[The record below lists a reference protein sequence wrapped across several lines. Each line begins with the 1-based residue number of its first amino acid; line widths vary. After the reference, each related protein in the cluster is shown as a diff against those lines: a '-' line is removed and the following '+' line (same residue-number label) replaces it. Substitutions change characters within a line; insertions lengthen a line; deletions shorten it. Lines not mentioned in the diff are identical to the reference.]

1 MAIYQKYG
9 FAIDQILSEN
19 QALPNAS
26 SVDSTNTIKL
36 DAVADDGLHIVV
48 CAASTTVEL
57 ASASGASLEIRPT
70 IGATEGTVTT
80 VLPSILIKEG
90 VQSVV
95 SWLPGEM
102 ICQFNIPAKLIGSA
116 RYLKLTYVTS
126 ANESAEKVEAF
137 SVRR

>member
-1 MAIYQKYG
+1 MAIYEKYG

-19 QALPNAS
+19 QALPNATS
-26 SVDSTNTIKL
+26 GDSTNTIEL

-57 ASASGASLEIRPT
+57 ASSATLEIRPT

-90 VQSVV
+90 VQSDV
-95 SWLPGEM
+95 SWAPGEM

-116 RYLKLTYVTS
+116 KYLKLTYVTS
-126 ANESAEKVEAF
+126 ANESDDKVEAF

>member
-9 FAIDQILSEN
+9 FAIDQILSED
-19 QALPNAS
+19 QALPNATSGDS
-26 SVDSTNTIKL
+26 SNTIKL
-36 DAVADDGLHIVV
+36 DAVADDGLHIVI
-48 CAASTTVEL
+48 CASSTTVEL
-57 ASASGASLEIRPT
+57 ASGATLEIIPT
-70 IGATEGTVTT
+70 IGATDGTVTT

-90 VQSVV
+90 VQSDV

-126 ANESAEKVEAF
+126 ANESADKVEAF

>member
-9 FAIDQILSEN
+9 FAIDQILSED
-19 QALPNAS
+19 QALPNAAS
-26 SVDSTNTIKL
+26 VSVDSTNTIKL

-57 ASASGASLEIRPT
+57 ASSATLEIRPT
-70 IGATEGTVTT
+70 VGATAGTVTT

-90 VQSVV
+90 VQSDA

-116 RYLKLTYVTS
+116 KYLKLTYVTS
-126 ANESAEKVEAF
+126 ADESAEKVEAF

>member
-9 FAIDQILSEN
+9 FAIDQILSED
-19 QALPNAS
+19 QALPNATTG
-26 SVDSTNTIKL
+26 DSTNTIKL

-57 ASASGASLEIRPT
+57 ATSATLEIRPT
-70 IGATEGTVTT
+70 IGATVGAVTT
-80 VLPSILIKEG
+80 VLPSILIKQG
-90 VQSVV
+90 VQSDV
-95 SWLPGEM
+95 SWAPGEM

-126 ANESAEKVEAF
+126 ADESDDKVEAF

>member
-19 QALPNAS
+19 QALPKAKS
-26 SVDSTNTIKL
+26 GDSINTIKL

-57 ASASGASLEIRPT
+57 ASGATLEIRPT
-70 IGATEGTVTT
+70 VGATDGTVTT
-80 VLPSILIKEG
+80 VLPSILIKGG
-90 VQSVV
+90 VQSVD
-95 SWLPGEM
+95 SWAPGEM

-126 ANESAEKVEAF
+126 ADESAEKVEAF

>member
-19 QALPNAS
+19 QALPNATS
-26 SVDSTNTIKL
+26 GDSTNTIKL

-57 ASASGASLEIRPT
+57 ASSATLEIRPT
-70 IGATEGTVTT
+70 VGLTANAVTT
-80 VLPSILIKEG
+80 VLPSILIKQG
-90 VQSVV
+90 VQSDV
-95 SWLPGEM
+95 SWAPGEM

-126 ANESAEKVEAF
+126 ANESDDKVEAF

>member
-19 QALPNAS
+19 QALPNATS
-26 SVDSTNTIKL
+26 GDSTNTIEL
-36 DAVADDGLHIVV
+36 QTVADDGLHIVV

-57 ASASGASLEIRPT
+57 ASDDTLEIRPT
-70 IGATEGTVTT
+70 VGATDGAVTT

-90 VQSVV
+90 VQSDV
-95 SWLPGEM
+95 SWAPGEM

-126 ANESAEKVEAF
+126 ADESADKVEAF

>member
-19 QALPNAS
+19 QALPNATS
-26 SVDSTNTIKL
+26 GDSTNTIKL

-57 ASASGASLEIRPT
+57 ASDATLEIRPT
-70 IGATEGTVTT
+70 VGLTANAVTT

-90 VQSVV
+90 VQSDA

-126 ANESAEKVEAF
+126 ANESDDKVEAF

>member
-19 QALPNAS
+19 QALPNAT
-26 SVDSTNTIKL
+26 SVDSANTIKL

-57 ASASGASLEIRPT
+57 ASSATLEIRPT
-70 IGATEGTVTT
+70 VGVTDGTVTT
-80 VLPSILIKEG
+80 VLPSILIKQG
-90 VQSVV
+90 VQSDAY
-95 SWLPGEM
+95 WLPGEM

-126 ANESAEKVEAF
+126 ADESDDKVEAF

>member
-19 QALPNAS
+19 QALPNTTS
-26 SVDSTNTIKL
+26 GDSTNTIKL

-57 ASASGASLEIRPT
+57 ASGATLEIRPT
-70 IGATEGTVTT
+70 VGLTANAVTT
-80 VLPSILIKEG
+80 VLPSILITQG
-90 VQSVV
+90 VQSDV
-95 SWLPGEM
+95 SWASGEM

-126 ANESAEKVEAF
+126 ANESDDKVEAF

>member
-9 FAIDQILSEN
+9 FAIDQILSED
-19 QALPNAS
+19 QALPNAKPG
-26 SVDSTNTIKL
+26 DSTNTIKL

-57 ASASGASLEIRPT
+57 ASSATLEIRPT
-70 IGATEGTVTT
+70 VGLTANAVTT
-80 VLPSILIKEG
+80 VLPSILIKQG
-90 VQSVV
+90 VQSDV
-95 SWLPGEM
+95 SWASGEM

-126 ANESAEKVEAF
+126 ADESAEKVEAF

>member
-9 FAIDQILSEN
+9 FAIDQILSED
-19 QALPNAS
+19 QELPNATS
-26 SVDSTNTIKL
+26 GDSTNTIKL

-57 ASASGASLEIRPT
+57 VSSATLEIRPT
-70 IGATEGTVTT
+70 IGATDGTVTT

-90 VQSVV
+90 IQSDA

-126 ANESAEKVEAF
+126 ADEHADKVEAF

>member
-9 FAIDQILSEN
+9 FAIDQILSED
-19 QALPNAS
+19 QALPDATYGN
-26 SVDSTNTIKL
+26 STNTIKL

-57 ASASGASLEIRPT
+57 DSGASLEIRPT
-70 IGATEGTVTT
+70 IGATGGTVTT

-90 VQSVV
+90 VQSDD

-126 ANESAEKVEAF
+126 ADESADKIEAF

>member
-9 FAIDQILSEN
+9 FAIDQILSED
-19 QALPNAS
+19 QALPKATS
-26 SVDSTNTIKL
+26 GDSTNTIKL

-57 ASASGASLEIRPT
+57 ASSATLEIRPT
-70 IGATEGTVTT
+70 IGATDGAVTT

-90 VQSVV
+90 VQSDV
-95 SWLPGEM
+95 SWASGEM

-126 ANESAEKVEAF
+126 ADESADKVEAF

>member
-9 FAIDQILSEN
+9 FAIDQILSED
-19 QALPNAS
+19 QALPNATTG
-26 SVDSTNTIKL
+26 DSTNTIKL

-57 ASASGASLEIRPT
+57 ASSATLEIRPT
-70 IGATEGTVTT
+70 IGATDGTVTT
-80 VLPSILIKEG
+80 VLPSILIKNG
-90 VQSVV
+90 VQSDV
-95 SWLPGEM
+95 SWAPGEM

-126 ANESAEKVEAF
+126 ADESDDKVEAF

>member
-19 QALPNAS
+19 QALPKATS
-26 SVDSTNTIKL
+26 GDSTNTIKL

-57 ASASGASLEIRPT
+57 ASSAILEIRPT
-70 IGATEGTVTT
+70 VGLTANAVTT
-80 VLPSILIKEG
+80 VLPSILIKQG
-90 VQSVV
+90 VQTDV
-95 SWLPGEM
+95 SWDSGEM

-126 ANESAEKVEAF
+126 ADESADKVEAF

>member
-9 FAIDQILSEN
+9 FAIDQILSED
-19 QALPNAS
+19 QALPNATTGN
-26 SVDSTNTIKL
+26 STNTIEL

-57 ASASGASLEIRPT
+57 ASGATLEIRPT
-70 IGATEGTVTT
+70 VGLTANAVTT
-80 VLPSILIKEG
+80 VLPSILIKQG
-90 VQSVV
+90 VQTDV
-95 SWLPGEM
+95 SWASGEM

-126 ANESAEKVEAF
+126 ADESDDKVEAF

>member
-9 FAIDQILSEN
+9 FAIDQILSED
-19 QALPNAS
+19 QALPKATS
-26 SVDSTNTIKL
+26 GDSTNTIKL

-57 ASASGASLEIRPT
+57 ATSATLEIRPT
-70 IGATEGTVTT
+70 IGATVGAVTT
-80 VLPSILIKEG
+80 VLPSILIKQG
-90 VQSVV
+90 VQSDV
-95 SWLPGEM
+95 SWAPGEM

-126 ANESAEKVEAF
+126 ADEHAEKVEAF

>member
-19 QALPNAS
+19 QALPNTNS
-26 SVDSTNTIKL
+26 GDSINTIKL

-57 ASASGASLEIRPT
+57 TSDATLEIRPT
-70 IGATEGTVTT
+70 VGLTANAVTT

-90 VQSVV
+90 VQTDV
-95 SWLPGEM
+95 SWDSGEM

-126 ANESAEKVEAF
+126 ADEHTDKVEAF

>member
-1 MAIYQKYG
+1 MAIYEKYG
-9 FAIDQILSEN
+9 FAIDQILSED
-19 QALPNAS
+19 QALPNATS
-26 SVDSTNTIKL
+26 GDSTNTIKL

-57 ASASGASLEIRPT
+57 ASGATLEIRPT
-70 IGATEGTVTT
+70 IGATDGTVTT

-90 VQSVV
+90 VQSDA

-116 RYLKLTYVTS
+116 RYLKLTYVTT
-126 ANESAEKVEAF
+126 ANESADKVEAF

>member
-19 QALPNAS
+19 QALPNATS
-26 SVDSTNTIKL
+26 GDSTNTIKL
-36 DAVADDGLHIVV
+36 DAVADDGLHIVI
-48 CAASTTVEL
+48 CASSTTVEL
-57 ASASGASLEIRPT
+57 ASGASLEIRPT
-70 IGATEGTVTT
+70 VGATDGTVTT
-80 VLPSILIKEG
+80 VLPSILIKQG
-90 VQSVV
+90 VQSDV
-95 SWLPGEM
+95 SWAPGEM

-126 ANESAEKVEAF
+126 ANESADKVEAF

>member
-9 FAIDQILSEN
+9 FAIDQILSED
-19 QALPNAS
+19 QALPSATS
-26 SVDSTNTIKL
+26 GDSTNTIKL

-57 ASASGASLEIRPT
+57 ASSATLEIRPT
-70 IGATEGTVTT
+70 VGLTANAVTT

-90 VQSVV
+90 VQTDV
-95 SWLPGEM
+95 SWDSGEM

-126 ANESAEKVEAF
+126 ADESDDKVEAF

>member
-1 MAIYQKYG
+1 MAIYEKYG
-9 FAIDQILSEN
+9 FAIDQILSED
-19 QALPNAS
+19 QALPNATS
-26 SVDSTNTIKL
+26 GDSTNTIKL

-57 ASASGASLEIRPT
+57 ASGASLEIRPT
-70 IGATEGTVTT
+70 IGATDGTVTT

-90 VQSVV
+90 VQSDV
-95 SWLPGEM
+95 SWAPGEM

-126 ANESAEKVEAF
+126 ADESADKVEAF

>member
-19 QALPNAS
+19 QALPNAAS
-26 SVDSTNTIKL
+26 GDSTNTIKL

-57 ASASGASLEIRPT
+57 ASGATLEIRPT
-70 IGATEGTVTT
+70 IGATDGTVTT

-90 VQSVV
+90 VQSDV

-126 ANESAEKVEAF
+126 ADESADKVEAF

>member
-1 MAIYQKYG
+1 MAIYEKYG

-26 SVDSTNTIKL
+26 SDDSTNTIKL

-57 ASASGASLEIRPT
+57 ASSATLEIRPT

-90 VQSVV
+90 VQSDV
-95 SWLPGEM
+95 SWAPGEM

-126 ANESAEKVEAF
+126 ADESDDKVEAF

>member
-19 QALPNAS
+19 QELPSATTG
-26 SVDSTNTIKL
+26 DSTNTIKL

-48 CAASTTVEL
+48 CAASTDVEL
-57 ASASGASLEIRPT
+57 VSTATLEIRPT
-70 IGATEGTVTT
+70 VGLTANAVTT
-80 VLPSILIKEG
+80 VLPSILIKES
-90 VQSVV
+90 VQSDV
-95 SWLPGEM
+95 SWAPGEM

-116 RYLKLTYVTS
+116 KYLKLTYVTS
-126 ANESAEKVEAF
+126 ANESDDKVEAF

>member
-19 QALPNAS
+19 QALPNATS
-26 SVDSTNTIKL
+26 EDSTNTIKL

-48 CAASTTVEL
+48 CAASTIVQLT
-57 ASASGASLEIRPT
+57 SAATLEIRPT
-70 IGATEGTVTT
+70 IGATDGTVTT

-90 VQSVV
+90 VQSDV
-95 SWLPGEM
+95 SWAPGEM

-126 ANESAEKVEAF
+126 ADEHADKVEAF

>member
-9 FAIDQILSEN
+9 FAIDQILSED
-19 QALPNAS
+19 QALPNAKS
-26 SVDSTNTIKL
+26 GDSTNTIKL

-57 ASASGASLEIRPT
+57 ASSATLEIRPT
-70 IGATEGTVTT
+70 IGATVGTVTT
-80 VLPSILIKEG
+80 VLPSILIKQG
-90 VQSVV
+90 VQSDV
-95 SWLPGEM
+95 SWDSGEM

-126 ANESAEKVEAF
+126 ADESADKVEAF

>member
-1 MAIYQKYG
+1 MAIYEKYG

-19 QALPNAS
+19 QALPNATS
-26 SVDSTNTIKL
+26 GDSTNTIEL

-57 ASASGASLEIRPT
+57 ASSATLEIRPT

-90 VQSVV
+90 VQSDV
-95 SWLPGEM
+95 SWAPGEM

-126 ANESAEKVEAF
+126 ANESDDKVEAF

>member
-9 FAIDQILSEN
+9 FAIDQILSED
-19 QALPNAS
+19 QALPNKTS
-26 SVDSTNTIKL
+26 GDSTNTIKL

-57 ASASGASLEIRPT
+57 ASSATLEIRPT
-70 IGATEGTVTT
+70 IGATDGTVTT
-80 VLPSILIKEG
+80 VLPSILIKQG
-90 VQSVV
+90 VQSVA

-126 ANESAEKVEAF
+126 ADESADKVEAF

>member
-19 QALPNAS
+19 QALPNAKS
-26 SVDSTNTIKL
+26 GDSANTIKL

-57 ASASGASLEIRPT
+57 ASSATLEIRPT
-70 IGATEGTVTT
+70 IGATDATVTT

-90 VQSVV
+90 VQSDV
-95 SWLPGEM
+95 SWAPGEM

-126 ANESAEKVEAF
+126 ANESADKVEAF

>member
-1 MAIYQKYG
+1 MAIYEKYG

-26 SVDSTNTIKL
+26 SDDSTNTIKL

-57 ASASGASLEIRPT
+57 ASSATLEIRPT

-90 VQSVV
+90 VQSDV

-126 ANESAEKVEAF
+126 ADESDDKVEAF

>member
-1 MAIYQKYG
+1 MAIYEKYG

-19 QALPNAS
+19 EALPNADS
-26 SVDSTNTIKL
+26 GDSTNTIKL

-57 ASASGASLEIRPT
+57 ASGATLEIRPT
-70 IGATEGTVTT
+70 VGATVGTVTT
-80 VLPSILIKEG
+80 VLPSILIKQG
-90 VQSVV
+90 VQTDV
-95 SWLPGEM
+95 SWDSGEM

-126 ANESAEKVEAF
+126 ANESDDKVEAF

>member
-9 FAIDQILSEN
+9 FAIDQILSED
-19 QALPNAS
+19 QALPDAKS
-26 SVDSTNTIKL
+26 GDSTNTIKL

-57 ASASGASLEIRPT
+57 ASEATLEIRPT
-70 IGATEGTVTT
+70 IGVTDGAVTT

-90 VQSVV
+90 IQSDV
-95 SWLPGEM
+95 SWAPGEM

-126 ANESAEKVEAF
+126 ADESADKVEAF